1 VSDQWSTGEP
11 QWSTEESE
19 GRRLWP
25 RVLAF
30 AFLFV
35 VLFGGGFALVRW
47 GINGGSSSAHQGSSA
62 PAPPKDA
69 ASAALPA
76 LVLQQGDVPPGF
88 SVRVLVRGDQIR
100 GQTTSTLD
108 LCNGKF
114 PSEALRAA
122 RLQDALLDGQGMEQ
136 LSTEAVLYKDPAAT
150 EQALN
155 ELKKVVASCPS
166 KPVASPVGEPTVTT
180 KFDPAPDAA
189 WASVPTV
196 DRQAYSFTTTDQ
208 SGKSFPGLAV
218 YLRRGRALIGLYFAQ
233 PATAQPAISGQ
244 TTIPGIVNLF
254 ATRLAQLP
262 APVVGAS

>member
-1 VSDQWSTGEP
+1 LSDQWSTGEP
-11 QWSTEESE
+11 QWSTDDTE

-47 GINGGSSSAHQGSSA
+47 GIDGGSSSSHESSPA

-76 LVLQQGDVPPGF
+76 LLVQQGDVPPGF
-88 SVRVLVRGDQIR
+88 SVRVLVRGDQVR

-114 PSEALRAA
+114 PSEALRTA

-136 LSTEAVLYKDPAAT
+136 LSTEAVLYKNSAAT

-155 ELKKVVASCPS
+155 ELKKVVAGCPRT
-166 KPVASPVGEPTVTT
+166 PVASPVGEPTVTT
-180 KFDPAPDAA
+180 KFDAAPDAG
-189 WASVPTV
+189 WPSVPAV

-208 SGKSFPGLAV
+208 SGKSIPGVAV
-218 YLRRGRALIGLYFAQ
+218 YLRRGRALMGIYFAQ
-233 PATAQPAISGQ
+233 PAMAQPAISGQ
-244 TTIPGIVNLF
+244 TTVPGIVNLF
-254 ATRLAQLP
+254 ASRLAQLP
-262 APVVGAS
+262 ASVVGAT